1 MKETIITVPKEATKI
16 KVKID
21 GDNYPLVLKFDNKAD
36 TSHYWMENGHYDG
49 FCSYRKPSIIKKILA
64 WVRVYNLKIFTG
76 ESIDNAL

>member
-36 TSHYWMENGHYDG
+36 TSHDWMENGHYDG
-49 FCSYRKPSIIKKILA
+49 FLFIPQTKYNQKNTGVGSSI
-64 WVRVYNLKIFTG
+64 
-76 ESIDNAL
+76 